1 LNQEIQKLLQT
12 NEQLNNQIRILK
24 IQADMTRG
32 KPDPNVWALNNQLND
47 LKTQLQ
53 ESQFTHK
60 NIMMDY

>member
-1 LNQEIQKLLQT
+1 
-12 NEQLNNQIRILK
+12 
-24 IQADMTRG
+24 MTRG

>member
-1 LNQEIQKLLQT
+1 
-12 NEQLNNQIRILK
+12 
-24 IQADMTRG
+24 MTRG

-60 NIMMDY
+60 NIMMDYQQLQEKKIQDQHHI